1 MRAVNLLPDAPRR
14 GPRRSGAR
22 SVPATPL
29 LVAGAALLLAGLGYW
44 GYGAHRD
51 ADRLDRELRGAEV
64 TRERLRTELADFR
77 TVARR
82 DEIQRA
88 RRGAVV
94 GLVTGRTDWERVI
107 RDIATVTPR
116 GVWLTDLTTAAGAVP
131 AADAGS
137 GATPAAGGGAGG
149 AGVSGAGVS
158 GAGVKIEGVAAT
170 QPQVALTMARVGSVA
185 GLRTPRL
192 VSSGAEDIGE
202 RRMIRFVIAASAD
215 RRAQGRATLEP
226 VGRGGAQP

>member
-14 GPRRSGAR
+14 GPQRAGTRN
-22 SVPATPL
+22 VPVAPL
-29 LVAGAALLLAGLGYW
+29 LVAGAALLLAAVGYW
-44 GYGAHRD
+44 GYSALLD
-51 ADRLDRELRGAEV
+51 AGRLDRELRGAEV
-64 TRERLRTELADFR
+64 ARDGLRTELADFR
-77 TVARR
+77 TVAQR

-107 RDIATVTPR
+107 RDIATVTPE
-116 GVWLTDLTTAAGAVP
+116 GVWLTDLTTTAGAVT
-131 AADAGS
+131 AADGGS
-137 GATPAAGGGAGG
+137 GTAPAAGGDAH
-149 AGVSGAGVS
+149 

-170 QPQVALTMARVGSVA
+170 QPQVGLTMARVGSVA
-185 GLRTPRL
+185 GLGTPKL

-202 RRMIRFVIAASAD
+202 RRMIRFVIVAAAD

-226 VGRGGAQP
+226 VAGTGARP

>member
-14 GPRRSGAR
+14 GPRRSRTRG
-22 SVPATPL
+22 VPAGPL

-44 GYGAHRD
+44 GYTAHQD
-51 ADRLDRELRGAEV
+51 ADRLHRELRGAEV
-64 TRERLRTELADFR
+64 TREGLRTELADFR
-77 TVARR
+77 DAARR

-116 GVWLTDLTTAAGAVP
+116 GVWLTDLTTTAGTVLAAG
-131 AADAGS
+131 DAGS
-137 GATPAAGGGAGG
+137 GATPASGDGADGG
-149 AGVSGAGVS
+149 AGVT
-158 GAGVKIEGVAAT
+158 IEGVAAD
-170 QPQVALTMARVGSVA
+170 QPQVGLTMARVGSVA
-185 GLRTPRL
+185 GLGTPRL
-192 VSSGAEDIGE
+192 VSSGAEDIGD
-202 RRMIRFVIAASAD
+202 RRMIRFVIAAAAD

-226 VGRGGAQP
+226 VAGTGARP

>member
-14 GPRRSGAR
+14 RPRRAGVR
-22 SVPATPL
+22 GVPATPL
-29 LVAGAALLLAGLGYW
+29 LAAGAALLLVGLGYW
-44 GYGAHRD
+44 GYSARQE
-51 ADRLDRELRGAEV
+51 AERLDGEVRSAEV
-64 TRERLRTELADFR
+64 ARDGLRTELADFR

-107 RDIATVTPR
+107 RDVATVTPP
-116 GVWLTDLTTAAGAVP
+116 GVWLTDLTTTAGPANVALEGGTAAAGATP
-131 AADAGS
+131 GAG
-137 GATPAAGGGAGG
+137 TGGA
-149 AGVSGAGVS
+149 S
-158 GAGVKIEGVAAT
+158 VKIEGVAPS
-170 QPQVALTMARVGSVA
+170 QPRVGLVMARMGSVA
-185 GLRTPRL
+185 GLGTPKL

-202 RRMIRFVIAASAD
+202 RRMVRFVITATAD

-226 VGRGGAQP
+226 VSDTGGRP